1 MKLRH
6 SQSEMSAKKHRW
18 LIISIIGLALV
29 IIDTFIKGV
38 DITLFAFPLNILCA
52 LLWLA
57 TVARLWQRRDTTFGG
72 FMLSAEATWLS
83 FALMAVVGIVLGT
96 QAEPKTTSLSVIT
109 AILFTLTHLTLITIR
124 GWRNAQGIRLRFT
137 LLHCGLI
144 LLLGAGFWGAP
155 DRHVVR
161 MALEKG
167 ERSNIAYSTSGAAEN
182 IGYEIELSSV
192 VTKRDDAGRL
202 SAIEAEVVID
212 GKCSTLSVNQPA
224 TKGFGTKIYI
234 VNDFKDGY
242 AVIEIIDEPW
252 HYLSFVGIVML
263 LAGAVMMFAA
273 GPKKAR
279 G

>member
-1 MKLRH
+1 MGVY
-6 SQSEMSAKKHRW
+6 KHRW

-29 IIDTFIKGV
+29 IVDTIVKGV
-38 DITLFAFPLNILCA
+38 DITLFAFPLNVLLA

-83 FALMAVVGIVLGT
+83 LGLMAVVGVVLGT
-96 QAEPKTTSLSVIT
+96 QAEPKTTSLSVIA
-109 AILFTLTHLTLITIR
+109 AILFTITHLALITLR
-124 GWRNAQGIRLRFT
+124 GWRNSNGIRWRFA
-137 LLHCGLI
+137 LLHCGLV
-144 LLLGAGFWGAP
+144 LLLCAGFWGAP

-212 GKCSTLSVNQPA
+212 DKRSTLSVNHPA

-273 GPKKAR
+273 GPKKVR
-279 G
+279 V

>member
-1 MKLRH
+1 
-6 SQSEMSAKKHRW
+6 MSAKKHRW
-18 LIISIIGLALV
+18 LIISIIGVTLV

-137 LLHCGLI
+137 LLHYGLI

-212 GKCSTLSVNQPA
+212 GKRSTLSVNHPA
-224 TKGFGTKIYI
+224 TKGFGIKIYI

-263 LAGAVMMFAA
+263 LAGAVMMFAT